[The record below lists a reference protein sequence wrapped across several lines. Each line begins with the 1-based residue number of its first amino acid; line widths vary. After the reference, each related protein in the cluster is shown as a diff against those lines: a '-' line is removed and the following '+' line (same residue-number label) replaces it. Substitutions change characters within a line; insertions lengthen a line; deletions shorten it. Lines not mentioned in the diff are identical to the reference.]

1 MAESGTFNFNDP
13 DAYLAALRAM
23 RVSSYV
29 PARSGAFKAR
39 LAHLNLDRLWLQ
51 SGSETVARSVHVALD
66 PDRRPI
72 SFLADEA
79 APTILESG
87 TEVTADTLVFYSPGA
102 TQYQRSAGPSN
113 WASMSLTADDLDDAS
128 RLIYDRPVNIP
139 SEARYLRPGVES
151 LQRLR
156 SLHRT
161 AMSLASSSPHMFDNH
176 EVVKSLEHDL
186 TLTMVACIAEGDDR
200 RFNRAWYRHRQIMR
214 RFAQWLEMNGDQPA
228 HLLKV
233 CADLGVPVR
242 TLTLCCQEYLGM
254 SPIRY
259 LWLRRMTLARTALL
273 RADSSTTITAVA
285 LNFGFLQLGRFAVS
299 YRSLFGESPSAT
311 LARSA
316 LAKSALSK
324 SAGHQVA
331 PSKRTRV
338 CQN

>member
-1 MAESGTFNFNDP
+1 MAESGTFSFNDP

-23 RVSSYV
+23 RVNSYV
-29 PARSGAFKAR
+29 PVRFGAFEAR
-39 LAHLNLDRLWLQ
+39 LAHVNLDRLWLQ
-51 SGSETVARSVHVALD
+51 SGSEAVARSVHVALD

-72 SFLADEA
+72 VFLADDDTQ
-79 APTILESG
+79 TILDSG
-87 TEVTADTLVFYSPGA
+87 TEVAADTLVFYSPGA
-102 TQYQRSAGPSN
+102 MQYQRSSGPSS
-113 WASMSLTADDLDDAS
+113 WASMSLTAADLHDAS

-139 SEARYLRPGVES
+139 SEARYLRPRAEC

-161 AMSLASSSPHMFDNH
+161 AVSLASSSPRVFDNH

-186 TLTMVACIAEGDDR
+186 TLGMIACISEGDDK

-214 RFAQWLEMNGDQPA
+214 RFAQWLELNGDQPA

-259 LWLRRMTLARTALL
+259 LWLLRMKLARTALL
-273 RADSSTTITAVA
+273 RAEPSTTITSVA
-285 LNFGFLQLGRFAVS
+285 LNFGFVQLGRFAVN
-299 YRSLFGESPSAT
+299 YRSLFGESPRAT
-311 LARSA
+311 LA
-316 LAKSALSK
+316 K
-324 SAGHQVA
+324 SAGHQAA